1 MHFSL
6 TRWIRAGSV
15 LILATTL
22 LASCSS
28 LRKPAPPPNR
38 PEPTPPP
45 SSSAPVS
52 PAPPVVTAPAPSAP
66 PPTSSRPTPIPA
78 QVISLNGSC
87 SQRETDGFRE
97 QATLQVDKDEVR
109 ELNWQLWVGNRGS
122 CTFTGS
128 EFTQTQKTPHI
139 ELRAKDG
146 SGCRLIIYQDKRWIT
161 LAHAACQ
168 KRCTG
173 DIYDEAWPV
182 MFDRSGKCGKI
193 G

>member
-1 MHFSL
+1 MNYSL

-15 LILATTL
+15 LILAATV

-28 LRKPAPPPNR
+28 SRKAPPPNR
-38 PEPTPPP
+38 PAPTTPP
-45 SSSAPVS
+45 STST
-52 PAPPVVTAPAPSAP
+52 PAPPVATAPAPAPSA

-87 SQRETDGFRE
+87 SQRESDGFRE

-109 ELNWQLWVGNRGS
+109 ELNWQLWVGNKGS

-128 EFTQTQKTPHI
+128 EFTQTQKAPHI

>member
-1 MHFSL
+1 
-6 TRWIRAGSV
+6 
-15 LILATTL
+15 
-22 LASCSS
+22 
-28 LRKPAPPPNR
+28 
-38 PEPTPPP
+38 
-45 SSSAPVS
+45 
-52 PAPPVVTAPAPSAP
+52 
-66 PPTSSRPTPIPA
+66 
-78 QVISLNGSC
+78 LNGSC
-87 SQRETDGFRE
+87 SQRESDGFRE
-97 QATLQVDKDEVR
+97 QASLQVDKDEVR

-128 EFTQTQKTPHI
+128 EFSQTQKTPHI

-182 MFDRSGKCGKI
+182 MFDRGGKCGKI